1 MGDLVY
7 NQVSVCLTEKAE
19 LVRKIIVVFA
29 NGFGL
34 GLSPFAPGTVGS
46 LLGVAIVVGIG
57 FAHINW
63 MWQAGIAAVLAI
75 CAIPICEVG
84 ELHYKTKDDHRIVAD
99 EYLTFPLCMIG
110 IPWMAHPW
118 FLAVAFVVNRVMD
131 IIKPPPAR
139 QIQNLHGGLGIALD
153 DIFSSLYALGVNYLI
168 FKLIV
173 R

>member
-1 MGDLVY
+1 V
-7 NQVSVCLTEKAE
+7 VF
-19 LVRKIIVVFA
+19 VRKIIVLFA

-34 GLSPFAPGTVGS
+34 GLSPFAPGTAGT
-46 LLGVAIVVGIG
+46 LIGVAIVVGIG
-57 FAHINW
+57 FAQLNW
-63 MWQAGIAAVLAI
+63 IWQAGAAAILAV

-84 ELHYKTKDDHRIVAD
+84 EMHYQTKDDRRIVAD
-99 EYLTFPLCMIG
+99 EYLTFPLCVIG

-118 FLAVAFVVNRVMD
+118 FLAVAFVVNRIMD

-139 QIQNLHGGLGIALD
+139 QIQTLHGGLGIALD
-153 DIFSSLYALGVNYLI
+153 DVISSLYALALNWLA